1 MYLDV
6 KTEFTVH
13 DVGMPVQP
21 LTPERR
27 RELTRSAL
35 VEAAADVFAKRGFDG
50 ASLEEIA
57 ETAGFSRGAIYS
69 NFGNKE
75 DLMLAVVERYN
86 ETLVGAFSDTL
97 GRATDISQE
106 EMTVSAAALWRDLI
120 RRDPNLTALNLEFRL
135 RALRNPAFRTRFLKL
150 MHENDKRIADLIARE
165 AKTYGIRLK
174 YDPAD
179 LAQILNAAT
188 VGMSELAG
196 VDVEQAE
203 RYDRLIEM
211 FFRMIGESMA
221 ETP

>member
-1 MYLDV
+1 MYLNV
-6 KTEFTVH
+6 KAEFPRH
-13 DVGMPVQP
+13 DRGVPAEP

-27 RELTRSAL
+27 RQLTRSAL
-35 VEAAADVFAKRGFDG
+35 VEAAVEVFAKKGFDG

-57 ETAGFSRGAIYS
+57 EAAGFTRGAIYS
-69 NFGNKE
+69 NFGSKE

-97 GRATDISQE
+97 ERATDISQE

-135 RALRNPAFRTRFLKL
+135 RALRNPAFRARFLEL
-150 MHENDKRIADLIARE
+150 IHENDKRIAELIARE

-179 LAQILNAAT
+179 LAQILNAA
-188 VGMSELAG
+188 
-196 VDVEQAE
+196 
-203 RYDRLIEM
+203 
-211 FFRMIGESMA
+211 
-221 ETP
+221 

>member
-1 MYLDV
+1 MWPMAV
-6 KTEFTVH
+6 ER
-13 DVGMPVQP
+13 

-35 VEAAADVFAKRGFDG
+35 VEAAADVFARRGFEG

-57 ETAGFSRGAIYS
+57 EAAGFTRGAIYS
-69 NFGNKE
+69 NFGSKE
-75 DLMLAVVERYN
+75 DLLLAVVERYN
-86 ETLVGAFSDTL
+86 QALVGAFSDTL
-97 GRATDISQE
+97 ERATDISQE

-135 RALRNPAFRTRFLKL
+135 RALRNPAFRARFLEL
-150 MHENDKRIADLIARE
+150 LHQNDKRIADLIARE

-203 RYDRLIEM
+203 RYDRLVEM

-221 ETP
+221 EPP

>member
-1 MYLDV
+1 
-6 KTEFTVH
+6 
-13 DVGMPVQP
+13 MPVQP

-27 RELTRSAL
+27 RELTRAAL
-35 VEAAADVFAKRGFDG
+35 VEAAADVFARRGFDG

-57 ETAGFSRGAIYS
+57 EVAGFSRGAIYS
-69 NFGNKE
+69 NFGSKE

-86 ETLVGAFSDTL
+86 EMLVGAFSDAL

-135 RALRNPAFRTRFLKL
+135 RALRNPAFRARFLEL
-150 MHENDKRIADLIARE
+150 IHENDKRIADLIARE

-203 RYDRLIEM
+203 RYDRLVEM

-221 ETP
+221 EAP

>member
-1 MYLDV
+1 MWSMAVDR
-6 KTEFTVH
+6 
-13 DVGMPVQP
+13 

-35 VEAAADVFAKRGFDG
+35 VEAAADVFARRGFEG

-57 ETAGFSRGAIYS
+57 EAAGFTRGAIYS
-69 NFGNKE
+69 NFGSKE

-97 GRATDISQE
+97 ERATDISQE

-135 RALRNPAFRTRFLKL
+135 RALRNPAFRARFLEL
-150 MHENDKRIADLIARE
+150 QHENDARIADLIARE
-165 AKTYGIRLK
+165 AKTYGIQLK
-174 YDPAD
+174 YDTAD

-196 VDVEQAE
+196 VDVEHAE
-203 RYDRLIEM
+203 RYDRLIEV

-221 ETP
+221 DTT

>member
-6 KTEFTVH
+6 KDEFSRH
-13 DVGMPVQP
+13 DGGMPVQP

-27 RELTRSAL
+27 RELTKTAL
-35 VEAAADVFAKRGFDG
+35 VEAAADIFAKRGFDG

-57 ETAGFSRGAIYS
+57 EAAGFSRGAIYS
-69 NFGNKE
+69 NLGSKE

-97 GRATDISQE
+97 GRAADISQE

-135 RALRNPAFRTRFLKL
+135 RALRNPAFRVRFLEL

-174 YDPAD
+174 YDAAD

-203 RYDRLIEM
+203 RYDRLMEM
-211 FFRMIGESMA
+211 FFRMIAASMA
-221 ETP
+221 

>member
-1 MYLDV
+1 
-6 KTEFTVH
+6 
-13 DVGMPVQP
+13 MPVER

-35 VEAAADVFAKRGFDG
+35 VEAAADVFARRGYDG

-57 ETAGFSRGAIYS
+57 EAAGFTRGAIYS
-69 NFGNKE
+69 NFGSKE

-86 ETLVGAFSDTL
+86 EALVGAFSDTL
-97 GRATDISQE
+97 ERATDISQE

-135 RALRNPAFRTRFLKL
+135 RALRNPDFRARFLDL
-150 MHENDKRIADLIARE
+150 MHENDTRIADLIARE

-211 FFRMIGESMA
+211 FFRMIAESMA
-221 ETP
+221 ETQ

>member
-1 MYLDV
+1 MWPMAV
-6 KTEFTVH
+6 ER
-13 DVGMPVQP
+13 

-35 VEAAADVFAKRGFDG
+35 VEAAADVFARRGFEG

-57 ETAGFSRGAIYS
+57 EAAGFTRGAIYS
-69 NFGNKE
+69 NFGSKE
-75 DLMLAVVERYN
+75 DLLLAVVERYN
-86 ETLVGAFSDTL
+86 QALVGAFSDTL
-97 GRATDISQE
+97 ERATDISQE

-135 RALRNPAFRTRFLKL
+135 RALRNPAFRARFLEL
-150 MHENDKRIADLIARE
+150 LHQNDKRIADLIARE

-203 RYDRLIEM
+203 RYDRLVEM

>member
-1 MYLDV
+1 MWPMAV
-6 KTEFTVH
+6 ER
-13 DVGMPVQP
+13 

-35 VEAAADVFAKRGFDG
+35 VEAAADVFARRGFEG

-57 ETAGFSRGAIYS
+57 EAAGFTRGAIYS
-69 NFGNKE
+69 NFGSKE
-75 DLMLAVVERYN
+75 DLLLAVVERYN
-86 ETLVGAFSDTL
+86 QTLVGAFSDTL
-97 GRATDISQE
+97 ERATDISQE

-135 RALRNPAFRTRFLKL
+135 RALRNPAFRARFLEL
-150 MHENDKRIADLIARE
+150 LHENDKRIADLIARE

-196 VDVEQAE
+196 VDIEQAE
-203 RYDRLIEM
+203 RYDRLVEM

>member
-1 MYLDV
+1 MAV
-6 KTEFTVH
+6 ER
-13 DVGMPVQP
+13 

-35 VEAAADVFAKRGFDG
+35 VEAAADVFARRGFDG

-57 ETAGFSRGAIYS
+57 EAAGFTRGAIYS
-69 NFGNKE
+69 NFGSKE
-75 DLMLAVVERYN
+75 DLLLAVVERYN
-86 ETLVGAFSDTL
+86 QTLVGAFSDTL
-97 GRATDISQE
+97 ERATDISQE

-135 RALRNPAFRTRFLKL
+135 RALRNPAFRARFLEL
-150 MHENDKRIADLIARE
+150 LHENDKRIADLIARE

-196 VDVEQAE
+196 VDIEHAE
-203 RYDRLIEM
+203 RYDRLVEM
-211 FFRMIGESMA
+211 FFRMIGDSMA